1 MNLYM
6 KTKNIYMLSL
16 LAGMSLPAMA
26 QQDIVD
32 SVAYKDQT
40 VDVGANH
47 TFTREQSTSAVSVIT
62 SKDVNKRGAR
72 NIGNNI
78 LGSGSGLVG
87 LDGAGL
93 FHAQNPTFYIRGVQS
108 SSGSTPLFI
117 VDGVERA
124 IENVVAEDVESVSIL
139 KDAAATALYGYKGAN
154 GVVLITTKHGKY
166 NTQSITASYDHVFSF
181 LTNKPKMVDAA
192 TYAMAVNEAYHNQH
206 QNLDGNDVYGSNV
219 INAYRD
225 GSNPLNYPNV
235 NWADETFRNV
245 SNNDRFNIEFK
256 GGTNNFRYYTNVQL
270 LTNKGFIKNFQ
281 NDGYSTQNKYTRGTL
296 RSNMDIDLGPKTKL
310 HTHLYGLLTEQSQ
323 PGAQA
328 DLWSMIYKVPAN
340 AFPVKV
346 SETVWGGNSVYTTNN
361 PVAQSQGAAYY
372 KNHQRALYADLVLNQ
387 DLSSITE
394 GLSAQAQLGYDTW
407 SNVYEDHSKT
417 YRYSFYE
424 VPTNGDV
431 IADGQA
437 KMSSVL
443 GTDSNMGTGS
453 NNNNWI
459 RRCVWNAAIN
469 YDRTFAEKHNVYGQL
484 KYDYEYNDK
493 TGTNTTVYR
502 HNVSLFAHYGFDSRY
517 LLDVALVES
526 GSSRLAPGSKWAFS
540 PNVSAAWNLSN
551 EAFMKNVNWVDFL
564 KLRASWGNQSLDVL
578 PGDNVWTYYDQFYLM
593 NGNSYP
599 FDATYTGTQWGNTYL
614 GTARTQGLGHE
625 QSSKFN
631 VGFDA
636 TLFGSLNISADYYY
650 QHRYNIWYSTAGSY
664 SGVFGLDAPY
674 ENVGIINQKGFEV
687 SADYSKKLNKDLTI
701 SLGASMTLNKTI
713 VEEQAETPQLFA
725 NTSSTGKRYGQAFGY
740 VANGFFQKG
749 DDLNGDG
756 VISAAEMKQLGYPV
770 QNFTTVYPG
779 DIKYVDLT
787 GDDKIDTNDRKAIG
801 YSTTAPD
808 LYYNFHLGVEYKR
821 LGIDAMFQGVGKW
834 TGFMTTNGL
843 YRSAVASNTLSQYL
857 YENSWS
863 AERNNTENAKFPRL
877 SATSNANNNTNN
889 TLNMFDRSYLKL
901 RYVEMYYYL
910 PEALFEKAG
919 FISNVKLY
927 VRGTDLFTADHLD
940 KADAA
945 AYGTTQPLTRSLQ
958 LGAAVTF

>member
-1 MNLYM
+1 M

-26 QQDIVD
+26 QTDIID
-32 SVAYKDQT
+32 SVAYKDQL
-40 VDVGANH
+40 VDIGANRQ
-47 TFTREQSTSAVSVIT
+47 FSREQSTASVSVIT
-62 SKDVNKRGAR
+62 NKDVNKRGAR

-78 LGSGSGLVG
+78 LGQGSGLVG
-87 LDGAGL
+87 LDGSGL
-93 FHAQNPTFYIRGVQS
+93 FNAQNPTFYIRGVQS
-108 SSGSTPLFI
+108 SSGSTPLI
-117 VDGVERA
+117 IIDGVERA
-124 IENVVAEDVESVSIL
+124 MENVVAEDVESVQIL

-154 GVVLITTKHGKY
+154 GVLLITTKHGKY
-166 NTQSITASYDHVFSF
+166 NSNSIKVSYDHTFSY
-181 LTNKPKMVDAA
+181 LTNRPEMVDAA
-192 TYAMAVNEAYHNQH
+192 TYASAVNEAYRNQ
-206 QNLDGNDVYGSNV
+206 GGSAIYSDAV
-219 INAYRD
+219 IDAYKN
-225 GSNPLNYPNV
+225 GTNPLYYPNV

-245 SNNDRFNIEFK
+245 SHNNRYDVELK
-256 GGTNNFRYYTNVQL
+256 GGTSNFRYYTNVQL

-323 PGAQA
+323 PGSQA
-328 DLWSMIYKVPAN
+328 DLWGMIYKVPAN
-340 AFPVKV
+340 AFPVKLNDA
-346 SETVWGGNSVYTTNN
+346 VWGGNTVYTTNN
-361 PVAQSQGAAYY
+361 PVAQSQAAAYY
-372 KNHQRALYADLVLNQ
+372 KNHQRALYADLQLDQ

-394 GLSAQAQLGYDTW
+394 GLSAQTQIGYDTW

-417 YRYSFYE
+417 YRYSYYE
-424 VPTNGDV
+424 VANNGDV
-431 IADGQA
+431 IADGNA
-437 KMSSVL
+437 SMSAIQGS
-443 GTDSNMGTGS
+443 DSNMGTGS
-453 NNNNWI
+453 GNNSWI
-459 RRCVWNAAIN
+459 RRCIWNASIN
-469 YDRTFAEKHNVYGQL
+469 YDRTFAEKHKVYGQL

-540 PNVSAAWNLSN
+540 PNVSAAWNISN
-551 EAFMKNVNWVDFL
+551 EAFMKDVKWVDFL

-593 NGNSYP
+593 DAATYP

-614 GTARTQGLGHE
+614 GTARTQSLGHE

-636 TLFGSLNISADYYY
+636 TLFGGLNISADYYY

-664 SGVFGLDAPY
+664 SSVFGLTAPY
-674 ENVGIINQKGFEV
+674 ENVGVINQKGFEV
-687 SADYSKKLNKDLTI
+687 SADYSKKFNNDFTI
-701 SLGASMTLNKTI
+701 NLGASMTLNKTI
-713 VEEQAETPQLFA
+713 VEEQAEAPQLFA

-740 VANGFFQKG
+740 VANGFFQKS

-756 VISAAEMKQLGYPV
+756 TISADEMQQKGYPV
-770 QNFTTVYPG
+770 QNFTTVHPG
-779 DIKYVDLT
+779 DVKYMDLT
-787 GDDKIDTNDRKAIG
+787 DDDKIDSNDRQAIG

-808 LYYNFHLGVEYKR
+808 LYYNFHLGAEYKG

-834 TGFMTTNGL
+834 TGFKTTNGL
-843 YRSAVASNTLSQYL
+843 YRSAVATNTLSQYL

-863 AERNNTENAKFPRL
+863 AERGNTENAQFPRL
-877 SATSNANNNTNN
+877 STTSNANNDVNS

-901 RYVEMYYYL
+901 RYVEMYDYL
-910 PEALFEKAG
+910 PQTMLQKVD
-919 FISNVKLY
+919 FISNVKVY

-945 AYGTTQPLTRSLQ
+945 VYSATQPLTRSIQ
-958 LGAAVTF
+958 VGAAVTF

>member
-1 MNLYM
+1 M

-26 QQDIVD
+26 QTDIID
-32 SVAYKDQT
+32 SVAYKDQL
-40 VDVGANH
+40 VDIGANRQ
-47 TFTREQSTSAVSVIT
+47 FSREQSTASVSVIT
-62 SKDVNKRGAR
+62 NKDVNKRGAR

-78 LGSGSGLVG
+78 LGQGSGLVG

-93 FHAQNPTFYIRGVQS
+93 FNAQNPTFYIRGVQS
-108 SSGSTPLFI
+108 SSGSTPLI
-117 VDGVERA
+117 IIDGVERA
-124 IENVVAEDVESVSIL
+124 MENVVAEDVESVQIL

-154 GVVLITTKHGKY
+154 GVLLITTKHGKY
-166 NTQSITASYDHVFSF
+166 NSNSIKVSYDHTFSY
-181 LTNKPKMVDAA
+181 LTNKPEMVDAA
-192 TYAMAVNEAYHNQH
+192 TYASAVNEAYRNQ
-206 QNLDGNDVYGSNV
+206 GGSAIYSDAV
-219 INAYRD
+219 IDAYKN
-225 GSNPLNYPNV
+225 GTNPLYYPNV

-245 SNNDRFNIEFK
+245 SHNNRYDVELK
-256 GGTNNFRYYTNVQL
+256 GGTSNFRYYTNVQL

-323 PGAQA
+323 PGSQA
-328 DLWSMIYKVPAN
+328 DLWGMIYKVPAN
-340 AFPVKV
+340 AFPVKLNDA
-346 SETVWGGNSVYTTNN
+346 VWGGNTVYTTNN
-361 PVAQSQGAAYY
+361 PVAQSQAAAYY
-372 KNHQRALYADLVLNQ
+372 KNHQRALYADLQLDQ

-394 GLSAQAQLGYDTW
+394 GLSAQTQIGYDTW

-417 YRYSFYE
+417 YRYSYYE
-424 VPTNGDV
+424 VANNGDV
-431 IADGQA
+431 VANGNA
-437 KMSSVL
+437 SMSAIQGS
-443 GTDSNMGTGS
+443 DSNMGTGS
-453 NNNNWI
+453 GNNSWI
-459 RRCVWNAAIN
+459 RRCIWNASIN

-540 PNVSAAWNLSN
+540 PNVSAAWNISN
-551 EAFMKNVNWVDFL
+551 EAFMKNVKWIDFL

-593 NGNSYP
+593 DAATYP
-599 FDATYTGTQWGNTYL
+599 FDITYTGTQWGNTYL
-614 GTARTQGLGHE
+614 GTARTQSLGHE
-625 QSSKFN
+625 QSRKLN

-636 TLFGSLNISADYYY
+636 TLFGGLNISADYYY

-664 SGVFGLDAPY
+664 SSVFGLTAPY
-674 ENVGIINQKGFEV
+674 ENVGVINQKGFEV
-687 SADYSKKLNKDLTI
+687 SADYSKKFNNDFTI
-701 SLGASMTLNKTI
+701 NLGASMTLNKTI
-713 VEEQAETPQLFA
+713 VEEQAEAPQLFA

-740 VANGFFQKG
+740 VANGFFQKS
-749 DDLNGDG
+749 DDLDGDG
-756 VISAAEMKQLGYPV
+756 TISAAEMQQKGYPV
-770 QNFTTVYPG
+770 QNFTTVHPG
-779 DIKYVDLT
+779 DVKYMDLT
-787 GDDKIDTNDRKAIG
+787 DDDKIDSNDRQAIG

-808 LYYNFHLGVEYKR
+808 LYYNFHLGAEYKG

-834 TGFMTTNGL
+834 TGFKTTNGL
-843 YRSAVASNTLSQYL
+843 YRSAVATNTLSQYL

-863 AERNNTENAKFPRL
+863 AERGNTENAQFPRL
-877 SATSNANNNTNN
+877 STTSNANNDVNS

-910 PEALFEKAG
+910 PQTMLQKVD
-919 FISNVKLY
+919 FISNVKVY

-945 AYGTTQPLTRSLQ
+945 VYSATQPLTRSIQ
-958 LGAAVTF
+958 VGAAVTF

>member
-1 MNLYM
+1 M

-26 QQDIVD
+26 QTDIID
-32 SVAYKDQT
+32 SVAYKDQL
-40 VDVGANH
+40 VDIGANRQ
-47 TFTREQSTSAVSVIT
+47 FSREQSTASVSVIT
-62 SKDVNKRGAR
+62 NKDVNKRGAR

-78 LGSGSGLVG
+78 LGQGSGLVG

-93 FHAQNPTFYIRGVQS
+93 FNAQNPTFYIRGVQS
-108 SSGSTPLFI
+108 SSGSTPLI
-117 VDGVERA
+117 IIDGVERA
-124 IENVVAEDVESVSIL
+124 MENVVAEDVESVQIL

-154 GVVLITTKHGKY
+154 GVLLITTKHGKY
-166 NTQSITASYDHVFSF
+166 NSNSIKVSYDHTFSY
-181 LTNKPKMVDAA
+181 LTNKPEMVDAA
-192 TYAMAVNEAYHNQH
+192 TYASAVNEAYRNQ
-206 QNLDGNDVYGSNV
+206 GGSAIYSDAV
-219 INAYRD
+219 IDAYKN
-225 GSNPLNYPNV
+225 GTNPLYYPNV

-245 SNNDRFNIEFK
+245 SHNNRYDVELK
-256 GGTNNFRYYTNVQL
+256 GGTSNFRYYTNVQL

-323 PGAQA
+323 PGSQA
-328 DLWSMIYKVPAN
+328 DLWGMIYKVPAN
-340 AFPVKV
+340 AFPVKLNDA
-346 SETVWGGNSVYTTNN
+346 VWGGNTVYTTNN
-361 PVAQSQGAAYY
+361 PVAQSQAAAYY
-372 KNHQRALYADLVLNQ
+372 KNHQRALYADLQLDQ

-394 GLSAQAQLGYDTW
+394 GLSAQTQIGYDTW

-417 YRYSFYE
+417 YRYSYYE
-424 VPTNGDV
+424 VANNGDV
-431 IADGQA
+431 VANGNA
-437 KMSSVL
+437 SMSAIQGS
-443 GTDSNMGTGS
+443 DSNMGTGS
-453 NNNNWI
+453 GNNSWI
-459 RRCVWNAAIN
+459 RRCIWNASIN

-540 PNVSAAWNLSN
+540 PNVSAAWNISN
-551 EAFMKNVNWVDFL
+551 ETFMKNVKWIDFL

-593 NGNSYP
+593 DAATYP

-614 GTARTQGLGHE
+614 GTARTQSLGHE
-625 QSSKFN
+625 QSSKLN

-636 TLFGSLNISADYYY
+636 TLFGGLNISADYYY

-664 SGVFGLDAPY
+664 SSVFGLTAPY
-674 ENVGIINQKGFEV
+674 ENVGVINQKGFEV
-687 SADYSKKLNKDLTI
+687 SADYSKKFNNDFTI
-701 SLGASMTLNKTI
+701 NLGASMTLNKTI
-713 VEEQAETPQLFA
+713 VEEQAEAPQLFA

-740 VANGFFQKG
+740 VANGFFQKS
-749 DDLNGDG
+749 DDLDGDG
-756 VISAAEMKQLGYPV
+756 TISAAEMQQKGYPV
-770 QNFTTVYPG
+770 QNFTTVHPG
-779 DIKYVDLT
+779 DVKYMDLT
-787 GDDKIDTNDRKAIG
+787 DDDKIDSNDRQAIG

-808 LYYNFHLGVEYKR
+808 LYYNFHLGAEYKG

-834 TGFMTTNGL
+834 TGFKTTNGL
-843 YRSAVASNTLSQYL
+843 YRSAVATNTLSQYL

-863 AERNNTENAKFPRL
+863 AERGNTENAQFPRL
-877 SATSNANNNTNN
+877 STTSNANNDVNS

-910 PEALFEKAG
+910 PQTMLQKVD
-919 FISNVKLY
+919 FISNVKVY

-945 AYGTTQPLTRSLQ
+945 VYSATQPLTRSFQ
-958 LGAAVTF
+958 VGAAVTF

>member
-1 MNLYM
+1 M

-26 QQDIVD
+26 QTDIID
-32 SVAYKDQT
+32 SVAYKDQL
-40 VDVGANH
+40 VDIGANRQ
-47 TFTREQSTSAVSVIT
+47 FSREQSTASVSVIT
-62 SKDVNKRGAR
+62 NKDVNKRGAR

-78 LGSGSGLVG
+78 LGQGSGLVG

-93 FHAQNPTFYIRGVQS
+93 FNAQNPTFYIRGVQS
-108 SSGSTPLFI
+108 SSGSTPLI
-117 VDGVERA
+117 IIDGVERA
-124 IENVVAEDVESVSIL
+124 MENVVAEDVESVQIL

-154 GVVLITTKHGKY
+154 GVLLITTKHGKY
-166 NTQSITASYDHVFSF
+166 NSNSIKVSYDHTFSY
-181 LTNKPKMVDAA
+181 LTNKPEMVDAA
-192 TYAMAVNEAYHNQH
+192 TYASAVNEAYRNQ
-206 QNLDGNDVYGSNV
+206 GGSAIYSDAV
-219 INAYRD
+219 IDAYKN
-225 GSNPLNYPNV
+225 GTNPLYYPNV

-245 SNNDRFNIEFK
+245 SHNNRYDVELK
-256 GGTNNFRYYTNVQL
+256 GGTSNFRYYTNVQL

-323 PGAQA
+323 PGSQA
-328 DLWSMIYKVPAN
+328 DLWGMIYKVPAN
-340 AFPVKV
+340 AFPVKLNDA
-346 SETVWGGNSVYTTNN
+346 VWGGNTVYTTNN
-361 PVAQSQGAAYY
+361 PVAQSQAAAYY
-372 KNHQRALYADLVLNQ
+372 KNHQRALYADLQLDQ

-394 GLSAQAQLGYDTW
+394 GLSAQTQIGYDTW

-417 YRYSFYE
+417 YRYSYYE
-424 VPTNGDV
+424 VANNGDV
-431 IADGQA
+431 VANGNA
-437 KMSSVL
+437 SMSAIQGS
-443 GTDSNMGTGS
+443 DSNMGTGS
-453 NNNNWI
+453 GNNSWI
-459 RRCVWNAAIN
+459 RRCIWNASIN

-540 PNVSAAWNLSN
+540 PNVSAAWNISN
-551 EAFMKNVNWVDFL
+551 EAFMKNVKWIDFL

-593 NGNSYP
+593 DAATYP

-614 GTARTQGLGHE
+614 GTARTQSLGHE
-625 QSSKFN
+625 QSSKLN
-631 VGFDA
+631 IGFDA
-636 TLFGSLNISADYYY
+636 TLFGGLNISADYYY

-664 SGVFGLDAPY
+664 SSVFGLTAPY
-674 ENVGIINQKGFEV
+674 ENVGVINQKGFEV
-687 SADYSKKLNKDLTI
+687 SADYSKKFNNDFTI
-701 SLGASMTLNKTI
+701 NLGASMTLNKTI
-713 VEEQAETPQLFA
+713 VEEQAEAPQLFA

-740 VANGFFQKG
+740 VADGFFQKS
-749 DDLNGDG
+749 DDLDGDG
-756 VISAAEMKQLGYPV
+756 TISAAEMQQKGYPV
-770 QNFTTVYPG
+770 QNFTTVHPG
-779 DIKYVDLT
+779 DVKYMDLT
-787 GDDKIDTNDRKAIG
+787 DDDKIDSNDRQAIG

-808 LYYNFHLGVEYKR
+808 LYYNFHLGAEYKG

-834 TGFMTTNGL
+834 TGFKTTNGL
-843 YRSAVASNTLSQYL
+843 YRSAVATNTLSQYL

-863 AERNNTENAKFPRL
+863 AERGNTENAQFPRL
-877 SATSNANNNTNN
+877 STTSNANNDVNS

-910 PEALFEKAG
+910 PQTMLQKVD
-919 FISNVKLY
+919 FISNVKVY

-945 AYGTTQPLTRSLQ
+945 VYSATQPLTRSIQ
-958 LGAAVTF
+958 VGAAVTF

>member
-1 MNLYM
+1 M

-16 LAGMSLPAMA
+16 LAGISLPAMA
-26 QQDIVD
+26 QTDIID
-32 SVAYKDQT
+32 SVAYKDQL
-40 VDVGANH
+40 VDIGANRQ
-47 TFTREQSTSAVSVIT
+47 FSREQSTASVSVIT
-62 SKDVNKRGAR
+62 NKDVNKRGAR

-78 LGSGSGLVG
+78 LGQGSGLVG

-93 FHAQNPTFYIRGVQS
+93 FNAQNPTFYIRGVQS
-108 SSGSTPLFI
+108 SSGSTPLI
-117 VDGVERA
+117 IIDGVERA
-124 IENVVAEDVESVSIL
+124 MENVVAEDVESVQIL

-154 GVVLITTKHGKY
+154 GVLLITTKHGKY
-166 NTQSITASYDHVFSF
+166 NSNSIKVSYDHTFSY
-181 LTNKPKMVDAA
+181 LTNKPEMVDAA
-192 TYAMAVNEAYHNQH
+192 TYASAVNEAYRNQ
-206 QNLDGNDVYGSNV
+206 GGSAIYSDAV
-219 INAYRD
+219 IDAYKN
-225 GSNPLNYPNV
+225 GTNPLYYPNV

-245 SNNDRFNIEFK
+245 SHNNRYDVELK
-256 GGTNNFRYYTNVQL
+256 GGTSNFRYYTNVQL

-323 PGAQA
+323 PGSQA
-328 DLWSMIYKVPAN
+328 DLWGMIYKVPAN
-340 AFPVKV
+340 AFPVKLNDA
-346 SETVWGGNSVYTTNN
+346 VWGGNTVYTTNN
-361 PVAQSQGAAYY
+361 PVAQSQAAAYY
-372 KNHQRALYADLVLNQ
+372 KNHQRALYADLQLDQ

-394 GLSAQAQLGYDTW
+394 GLSAQTQIGYDTW

-417 YRYSFYE
+417 YRYSYYE
-424 VPTNGDV
+424 VANNGDV
-431 IADGQA
+431 VANGNA
-437 KMSSVL
+437 SMSAIQGS
-443 GTDSNMGTGS
+443 DSNMGTGS
-453 NNNNWI
+453 GNNSWI
-459 RRCVWNAAIN
+459 RRCIWNASIN

-540 PNVSAAWNLSN
+540 PNVSAAWNISN
-551 EAFMKNVNWVDFL
+551 ETFMKNVKWIDFL

-593 NGNSYP
+593 DAATYP

-614 GTARTQGLGHE
+614 GTARTQSLGHE
-625 QSSKFN
+625 QSSKLN

-636 TLFGSLNISADYYY
+636 TLFGGLNISADYYY

-664 SGVFGLDAPY
+664 SSVFGLTAPY
-674 ENVGIINQKGFEV
+674 ENVGVINQKGFEV
-687 SADYSKKLNKDLTI
+687 SADYSKKFNNDFTI
-701 SLGASMTLNKTI
+701 NLGASMTLNKTI
-713 VEEQAETPQLFA
+713 VEEQAEAPQLFA

-740 VANGFFQKG
+740 VANGFFQKS
-749 DDLNGDG
+749 DDLDGDG
-756 VISAAEMKQLGYPV
+756 TISAAEMQQKGYPV
-770 QNFTTVYPG
+770 QNFTTVHPG
-779 DIKYVDLT
+779 DVKYMDLT
-787 GDDKIDTNDRKAIG
+787 DDDKIDSNDRQAIG

-808 LYYNFHLGVEYKR
+808 LYYNFHLGAEYKG

-834 TGFMTTNGL
+834 TGFKTTNGL
-843 YRSAVASNTLSQYL
+843 YRSAVATNTLSQYL

-863 AERNNTENAKFPRL
+863 AERGNTENAQFPRL
-877 SATSNANNNTNN
+877 STTSNANNDANS

-910 PEALFEKAG
+910 PQTMLQKVD
-919 FISNVKLY
+919 FISNVKVY

-945 AYGTTQPLTRSLQ
+945 VYSATQPLTRSIQ
-958 LGAAVTF
+958 VGAAVTF

>member
-1 MNLYM
+1 M

-26 QQDIVD
+26 QTDIID
-32 SVAYKDQT
+32 SVAYKDQL
-40 VDVGANH
+40 VDIGANRQ
-47 TFTREQSTSAVSVIT
+47 FSREQSTASVSVIT
-62 SKDVNKRGAR
+62 NKDVNKRGAR

-78 LGSGSGLVG
+78 LGQGSGLVG

-93 FHAQNPTFYIRGVQS
+93 FNAQNPTFYIRGVQS
-108 SSGSTPLFI
+108 SSGSTPLI
-117 VDGVERA
+117 IIDGVERA
-124 IENVVAEDVESVSIL
+124 MENVVAEDVESVQIL

-154 GVVLITTKHGKY
+154 GVLLITTKHGKY
-166 NTQSITASYDHVFSF
+166 NSNSIKVSYDHTFSY
-181 LTNKPKMVDAA
+181 LTNKPEMVDAA
-192 TYAMAVNEAYHNQH
+192 TYASAVNEAYRNQ
-206 QNLDGNDVYGSNV
+206 GGSAIYSDAV
-219 INAYRD
+219 IDAYKN
-225 GSNPLNYPNV
+225 GTNPLYYPNV

-245 SNNDRFNIEFK
+245 SHNNRYDVELK
-256 GGTNNFRYYTNVQL
+256 GGTSNFRYYTNVQL

-323 PGAQA
+323 PGSQA
-328 DLWSMIYKVPAN
+328 DLWGMIYKVPAN
-340 AFPVKV
+340 AFPVKLNDA
-346 SETVWGGNSVYTTNN
+346 VWGGNTVYTTNN
-361 PVAQSQGAAYY
+361 PVAQSQAAAYY
-372 KNHQRALYADLVLNQ
+372 KNHQRALYADLQLDQ

-394 GLSAQAQLGYDTW
+394 GLSAQTQIGYDTW

-417 YRYSFYE
+417 YRYSYYE
-424 VPTNGDV
+424 VANNGDV
-431 IADGQA
+431 VANGNA
-437 KMSSVL
+437 SMSAIQGS
-443 GTDSNMGTGS
+443 DSNMGTGS
-453 NNNNWI
+453 GNNSWI
-459 RRCVWNAAIN
+459 RRCIWNASIN

-540 PNVSAAWNLSN
+540 PNVSAAWNISN
-551 EAFMKNVNWVDFL
+551 ETFMKNVKWIDFL

-593 NGNSYP
+593 DAATYP

-614 GTARTQGLGHE
+614 GTARTQSLGHE
-625 QSSKFN
+625 QSSKLN

-636 TLFGSLNISADYYY
+636 TLFGGLNISADYYY

-664 SGVFGLDAPY
+664 SSVFGLTAPY
-674 ENVGIINQKGFEV
+674 ENVGVINQKGFEV
-687 SADYSKKLNKDLTI
+687 SADYCKKFNNDFTI
-701 SLGASMTLNKTI
+701 NLGASMTLNKTI
-713 VEEQAETPQLFA
+713 VEEQAEAPQLFA

-740 VANGFFQKG
+740 VANGFFQKS
-749 DDLNGDG
+749 DDLDGDG
-756 VISAAEMKQLGYPV
+756 TISAAEMQQKGYPV
-770 QNFTTVYPG
+770 QNFTTVHPG
-779 DIKYVDLT
+779 DVKYMDLT
-787 GDDKIDTNDRKAIG
+787 DDDKIDSNDRQAIG

-808 LYYNFHLGVEYKR
+808 LYYNFHLGAEYKG

-834 TGFMTTNGL
+834 TGFKTTNGL
-843 YRSAVASNTLSQYL
+843 YRSAVATNTLSQYL

-863 AERNNTENAKFPRL
+863 AERGNTENAQFPRL
-877 SATSNANNNTNN
+877 STTSNANNDVNS

-910 PEALFEKAG
+910 PQTMLQKVD
-919 FISNVKLY
+919 FISNVKVY

-945 AYGTTQPLTRSLQ
+945 VYSATQPLTRSIQ
-958 LGAAVTF
+958 VGAAVTF

>member
-1 MNLYM
+1 MNSYM
-6 KTKNIYMLSL
+6 KTKNIFMLTL
-16 LAGMSLPAMA
+16 LAGTTLPAMA

-32 SVAYKDQT
+32 SVAYKDQL
-40 VDVGANH
+40 VDIGANRL
-47 TFTREQSTSAVSVIT
+47 FSREQSTASVNVIT
-62 SKDVNKRGAR
+62 NKDVNKRGAR

-78 LGSGSGLVG
+78 LGQGSGLVG
-87 LDGAGL
+87 LDGSGL
-93 FHAQNPTFYIRGVQS
+93 YNAQNPTFYIRGIQT

-124 IENVVAEDVESVSIL
+124 IENVVAEDVESVQVL

-166 NTQSITASYDHVFSF
+166 DTKSITFSYDHVFSF
-181 LTNKPKMVDAA
+181 LTNKPEMVDAA
-192 TYAMAVNEAYHNQH
+192 TYASAVNEAYRNQ
-206 QNLDGNDVYGSNV
+206 NGSAIYSDAV
-219 INAYRD
+219 IGAYRN
-225 GSNPLNYPNV
+225 GTNPLYYPNV

-281 NDGYSTQNKYTRGTL
+281 NDGYSTQNKYTRGSL
-296 RSNMDIDLGPKTKL
+296 RSNMDIDLGPKTKM

-328 DLWSMIYKVPAN
+328 DLWSMIYQIPAN

-346 SETVWGGNSVYTTNN
+346 NDKVWGGNTVYTTNN

-372 KNHQRALYADLVLNQ
+372 KNHQRALYADLQLEQ

-394 GLSAQAQLGYDTW
+394 GLSAQAQIGYDTW

-417 YRYSFYE
+417 YRYSSYE
-424 VPTNGDV
+424 IANNGDV
-431 IADGQA
+431 VADGNA
-437 KMSSVL
+437 TLAAIAGS
-443 GTDSNMGTGS
+443 DSNMGTAS
-453 NNNNWI
+453 NNNSWI
-459 RRCVWNAAIN
+459 RRCIWNASLN
-469 YDRTFAEKHNVYGQL
+469 YNRTFAEKHNVYGQL
-484 KYDYEYNDK
+484 KYDYEYNDQ

-540 PNVSAAWNLSN
+540 PNVSAAWNISN
-551 EAFMKNVNWVDFL
+551 EAFMKNVKWLDFL

-578 PGDNVWTYYDQFYLM
+578 PGASVWTYYDQFYLM
-593 NGNSYP
+593 NGTSYP

-614 GTARTQGLGHE
+614 STAKTLSLGHE
-625 QSSKFN
+625 QASKFN
-631 VGFDA
+631 VGIDA
-636 TLFGSLNISADYYY
+636 TLFGSLNVSADYYY

-664 SGVFGLDAPY
+664 SGVFGLTAPY
-674 ENVGIINQKGFEV
+674 ENVGVINSKGFEV

-701 SLGASMTLNKTI
+701 NVGASLTLNKTI
-713 VEEQAETPQLFA
+713 VEEQAEAPQLFA

-740 VANGFFQKG
+740 IADGFFQKE
-749 DDLNGDG
+749 DDLDGNGI
-756 VISAAEMKQLGYPV
+756 ISAAEMRQLGYPV

-779 DIKYVDLT
+779 DVKYKDLT
-787 GDDKIDTNDRKAIG
+787 GDNVIDSNDRQAIG

-808 LYYNFHLGVEYKR
+808 LYYNFHLGAEYKGFG
-821 LGIDAMFQGVGKW
+821 LDAMFQGVGKW
-834 TGFMTTNGL
+834 TGFKTTNGL
-843 YRSAVASNTLSQYL
+843 YRSAVATNTLSNYL

-863 AERNNTENAKFPRL
+863 DERGNTQNPLFPRL
-877 SATSNANNNTNN
+877 SATSNANNDLNS

-901 RYVEMYYYL
+901 RYVELYYYL
-910 PEALFEKAG
+910 PQTVLNKIG
-919 FISNVKLY
+919 FINNVKVY

-945 AYGTTQPLTRSLQ
+945 SYGTTQPLTRSLQ
-958 LGAAVTF
+958 IGAAVTF

>member
-1 MNLYM
+1 M

-26 QQDIVD
+26 QTDIID
-32 SVAYKDQT
+32 SVAYKDQL
-40 VDVGANH
+40 VDIGANRQ
-47 TFTREQSTSAVSVIT
+47 FSREQSTASVSVIT
-62 SKDVNKRGAR
+62 NKDVNKRGAR

-78 LGSGSGLVG
+78 LGQGSGLVG

-93 FHAQNPTFYIRGVQS
+93 FNAQNPTFYIRGVQS
-108 SSGSTPLFI
+108 SSGSTPLI
-117 VDGVERA
+117 IIDGVERA
-124 IENVVAEDVESVSIL
+124 MENVVAEDVESVQIL

-154 GVVLITTKHGKY
+154 GVLLITTKHGKY
-166 NTQSITASYDHVFSF
+166 NSNSIKVSYDHTFSY
-181 LTNKPKMVDAA
+181 LTNKPEMVDAA
-192 TYAMAVNEAYHNQH
+192 TYASAVNEAYRNQ
-206 QNLDGNDVYGSNV
+206 GGSAIYSDAV
-219 INAYRD
+219 IDAYKN
-225 GSNPLNYPNV
+225 GTNPLYYPNV

-245 SNNDRFNIEFK
+245 SHNNRYDVELK
-256 GGTNNFRYYTNVQL
+256 GGTSNFRYYTNVQL
-270 LTNKGFIKNFQ
+270 FTNKGFIKNFQ

-323 PGAQA
+323 PGSQA
-328 DLWSMIYKVPAN
+328 DLWGMIYKVPAN
-340 AFPVKV
+340 AFPVKLNDA
-346 SETVWGGNSVYTTNN
+346 VWGGNTVYTTNN
-361 PVAQSQGAAYY
+361 PVAQSQAAAYY
-372 KNHQRALYADLVLNQ
+372 KNHQRALYADLQLDQ

-394 GLSAQAQLGYDTW
+394 GLSAQTQIGYDTW

-417 YRYSFYE
+417 YRYSYYE
-424 VPTNGDV
+424 VANNGDV
-431 IADGQA
+431 VANGNA
-437 KMSSVL
+437 SMSAIQGS
-443 GTDSNMGTGS
+443 DSNMGTGS
-453 NNNNWI
+453 GNNSWI
-459 RRCVWNAAIN
+459 RRCIWNASIN

-540 PNVSAAWNLSN
+540 PNVSAAWNISN
-551 EAFMKNVNWVDFL
+551 EAFMKNVKWVDFL

-593 NGNSYP
+593 DATTYP

-614 GTARTQGLGHE
+614 GTARTQSLGHE

-636 TLFGSLNISADYYY
+636 TLFGGLNISADYYY

-664 SGVFGLDAPY
+664 SSVFGLTAPY
-674 ENVGIINQKGFEV
+674 ENVGVINQKGFEV
-687 SADYSKKLNKDLTI
+687 SADYSKKFNNDFTI
-701 SLGASMTLNKTI
+701 NLGASMTLNKTI
-713 VEEQAETPQLFA
+713 VEEQAEAPQLFA

-740 VANGFFQKG
+740 VANGFFQKS
-749 DDLNGDG
+749 DDLDGDG
-756 VISAAEMKQLGYPV
+756 TISAVEMQQKGYPV
-770 QNFTTVYPG
+770 QNFTTVHPG
-779 DIKYVDLT
+779 DVKYMDLT
-787 GDDKIDTNDRKAIG
+787 DDDKIDSNDRQAIG

-808 LYYNFHLGVEYKR
+808 LYYNFHLGAEYKG

-834 TGFMTTNGL
+834 TGFKTTNGL
-843 YRSAVASNTLSQYL
+843 YRSAVATNTLSQYL

-863 AERNNTENAKFPRL
+863 AERGNTENAQFPRL
-877 SATSNANNNTNN
+877 STTSNANNDVNS

-910 PEALFEKAG
+910 PQTMLQKVD
-919 FISNVKLY
+919 FISNVKVY

-945 AYGTTQPLTRSLQ
+945 VYSATQPLTRSIQ
-958 LGAAVTF
+958 VGAAVTF

>member
-1 MNLYM
+1 MNSYM

-26 QQDIVD
+26 QTDIID
-32 SVAYKDQT
+32 SVAYKDQL
-40 VDVGANH
+40 VDIGANRQ
-47 TFTREQSTSAVSVIT
+47 FSREQSTASVSVIT
-62 SKDVNKRGAR
+62 NKDVNKRGAR

-78 LGSGSGLVG
+78 LGQGSGLVG

-93 FHAQNPTFYIRGVQS
+93 FNAQNPTFYIRGVQS
-108 SSGSTPLFI
+108 SSGSTPLI
-117 VDGVERA
+117 IIDGVERA
-124 IENVVAEDVESVSIL
+124 MENVVAEDVESVQIL

-154 GVVLITTKHGKY
+154 GVLLITTKHGKY
-166 NTQSITASYDHVFSF
+166 NSNSIKVSYDHTFSY
-181 LTNKPKMVDAA
+181 LTNKPEMVDAA
-192 TYAMAVNEAYHNQH
+192 TYASAVNEAYRNQ
-206 QNLDGNDVYGSNV
+206 GGSAIYSDAV
-219 INAYRD
+219 IDAYRN
-225 GSNPLNYPNV
+225 GTNPLYYPNV

-245 SNNDRFNIEFK
+245 SHNNRYDVELK
-256 GGTNNFRYYTNVQL
+256 GGTSNFRYYTNVQL

-323 PGAQA
+323 PGSQA
-328 DLWSMIYKVPAN
+328 DLWGMIYKVPAN
-340 AFPVKV
+340 AFPVKLNDA
-346 SETVWGGNSVYTTNN
+346 VWGGNTVYTTNN
-361 PVAQSQGAAYY
+361 PVAQSQAAAYY
-372 KNHQRALYADLVLNQ
+372 KNHQRALYADLQLDQ

-394 GLSAQAQLGYDTW
+394 GLSAQTQIGYDTW

-417 YRYSFYE
+417 YRYSYYE
-424 VPTNGDV
+424 VANNGDV
-431 IADGQA
+431 VANGNA
-437 KMSSVL
+437 SMSAIQGS
-443 GTDSNMGTGS
+443 DSNMGTGS
-453 NNNNWI
+453 GNNSWI
-459 RRCVWNAAIN
+459 RRCIWNASIN

-540 PNVSAAWNLSN
+540 PNVSAAWNISN
-551 EAFMKNVNWVDFL
+551 EAFMKNVKWIDFL

-593 NGNSYP
+593 DAATYP

-614 GTARTQGLGHE
+614 GTARTQSLGHE
-625 QSSKFN
+625 QSSKLN

-636 TLFGSLNISADYYY
+636 TLFGGLNISADYYY

-664 SGVFGLDAPY
+664 SSVFGLTAPY
-674 ENVGIINQKGFEV
+674 ENVGVINQKGFEV
-687 SADYSKKLNKDLTI
+687 SADYSKKFNNDFTI
-701 SLGASMTLNKTI
+701 NLGASMTLNKTI
-713 VEEQAETPQLFA
+713 VEEQAEAPQLFA

-740 VANGFFQKG
+740 VANGFFQKS
-749 DDLNGDG
+749 DDLDGDG
-756 VISAAEMKQLGYPV
+756 TISAAEMQQKGYPV
-770 QNFTTVYPG
+770 QNFTTVHPG
-779 DIKYVDLT
+779 DVKYMDLT
-787 GDDKIDTNDRKAIG
+787 DDDKIDSNDRQAIG

-808 LYYNFHLGVEYKR
+808 LYYNFHLGAEYKG

-834 TGFMTTNGL
+834 TGFKTTNGL
-843 YRSAVASNTLSQYL
+843 YRSAVATNTLSQYL

-863 AERNNTENAKFPRL
+863 AERGNTENAQFPRL
-877 SATSNANNNTNN
+877 STTSNANNDVNS

-910 PEALFEKAG
+910 PQTMLQKVD
-919 FISNVKLY
+919 FISNVKVY

-945 AYGTTQPLTRSLQ
+945 VYSATQPLTRSIQ
-958 LGAAVTF
+958 VGAAVTF

>member
-1 MNLYM
+1 M

-26 QQDIVD
+26 QTDIID
-32 SVAYKDQT
+32 SVAYKDQL
-40 VDVGANH
+40 VDIGANRQ
-47 TFTREQSTSAVSVIT
+47 FSREQSTASVSVIT
-62 SKDVNKRGAR
+62 NKDVNKRGAR

-78 LGSGSGLVG
+78 LGQGSGLVG

-93 FHAQNPTFYIRGVQS
+93 FNAQNPTFYIRGVQS
-108 SSGSTPLFI
+108 SSGSTPLI
-117 VDGVERA
+117 IIDGVERA
-124 IENVVAEDVESVSIL
+124 MENVVAEDVESVQIL

-154 GVVLITTKHGKY
+154 GVLLITTKHGKY
-166 NTQSITASYDHVFSF
+166 NSNSIKVSYDHTFSY
-181 LTNKPKMVDAA
+181 LTNKPEMVDAA
-192 TYAMAVNEAYHNQH
+192 TYASAVNEAYRNQ
-206 QNLDGNDVYGSNV
+206 GGSAIYSDAV
-219 INAYRD
+219 IDAYKN
-225 GSNPLNYPNV
+225 GTNPLYYPNV

-245 SNNDRFNIEFK
+245 SHNNRYDVELK
-256 GGTNNFRYYTNVQL
+256 GGTSNFRYYTNVQL

-323 PGAQA
+323 PGSQA
-328 DLWSMIYKVPAN
+328 DLWGMIYKVPAN
-340 AFPVKV
+340 AFPVKLNDA
-346 SETVWGGNSVYTTNN
+346 VWGGNTVYTTNN
-361 PVAQSQGAAYY
+361 PVAQSQAAAYY
-372 KNHQRALYADLVLNQ
+372 KNHQRALYADLQLDQ

-394 GLSAQAQLGYDTW
+394 GLSAQTQIGYDTW

-417 YRYSFYE
+417 YRYSYYE
-424 VPTNGDV
+424 VANNGDV
-431 IADGQA
+431 VANGNA
-437 KMSSVL
+437 SMSAIQGS
-443 GTDSNMGTGS
+443 DSNMGTGS
-453 NNNNWI
+453 GNNSWI
-459 RRCVWNAAIN
+459 RRCIWNASIN

-540 PNVSAAWNLSN
+540 PNVSAAWNISN
-551 EAFMKNVNWVDFL
+551 ETFMKNVKWIDFL

-593 NGNSYP
+593 DAATYP

-614 GTARTQGLGHE
+614 GTARTQSLGHE
-625 QSSKFN
+625 QSSKLNF
-631 VGFDA
+631 GFDA
-636 TLFGSLNISADYYY
+636 TLFGGLNISADYYY

-664 SGVFGLDAPY
+664 SSVFGLTAPY
-674 ENVGIINQKGFEV
+674 ENVGVINQKGFEV
-687 SADYSKKLNKDLTI
+687 SADYSKKFNNDFTI
-701 SLGASMTLNKTI
+701 NLGASMTLNKTI
-713 VEEQAETPQLFA
+713 VEEQAEAPQLFA

-740 VANGFFQKG
+740 VADGFFQKS
-749 DDLNGDG
+749 DDLDGDG
-756 VISAAEMKQLGYPV
+756 TISAAEMQQKGYPV
-770 QNFTTVYPG
+770 QNFTTVHPG
-779 DIKYVDLT
+779 DVKYMDLT
-787 GDDKIDTNDRKAIG
+787 DDDKIDSNDRQAIG

-808 LYYNFHLGVEYKR
+808 LYYNFHLGAEYKG

-834 TGFMTTNGL
+834 TGFKTTNGL
-843 YRSAVASNTLSQYL
+843 YRSAVATNTLSQYL

-863 AERNNTENAKFPRL
+863 AERGNTENAQFPRL
-877 SATSNANNNTNN
+877 STTSNANNDVNS

-910 PEALFEKAG
+910 PQTMLQKVD
-919 FISNVKLY
+919 FISNVKVY

-945 AYGTTQPLTRSLQ
+945 VYSATQPLTRSIQ
-958 LGAAVTF
+958 VGAAVTF

>member
-1 MNLYM
+1 M

-26 QQDIVD
+26 QTDIID
-32 SVAYKDQT
+32 SVAYKDQL
-40 VDVGANH
+40 VDIGANRQ
-47 TFTREQSTSAVSVIT
+47 FSREQSTASVSVIT
-62 SKDVNKRGAR
+62 NKDVNKRGAR

-78 LGSGSGLVG
+78 LGQGSGLVG

-93 FHAQNPTFYIRGVQS
+93 FNAQNPTFYIRGVQS
-108 SSGSTPLFI
+108 SSGSTPLI
-117 VDGVERA
+117 IIDGVERA
-124 IENVVAEDVESVSIL
+124 MENVVAEDVESVQIL

-154 GVVLITTKHGKY
+154 GVLLITTKHGKY
-166 NTQSITASYDHVFSF
+166 NSNSIKVSYDHTFSY
-181 LTNKPKMVDAA
+181 LTNKPEMVDAA
-192 TYAMAVNEAYHNQH
+192 TYASAVNEAYRNQ
-206 QNLDGNDVYGSNV
+206 GGSAIYSDAV
-219 INAYRD
+219 IDAYKN
-225 GSNPLNYPNV
+225 GTNPLYYPNV

-245 SNNDRFNIEFK
+245 SHNNRYDVELK
-256 GGTNNFRYYTNVQL
+256 GGTSNFRYYTNVQL

-323 PGAQA
+323 PGSQA
-328 DLWSMIYKVPAN
+328 DLWGMIYKVPAN
-340 AFPVKV
+340 AFPVKLNDA
-346 SETVWGGNSVYTTNN
+346 VWGGNTVYTTNN
-361 PVAQSQGAAYY
+361 PVAQSQAAAYY
-372 KNHQRALYADLVLNQ
+372 KNHQRALYADLQLDQ

-394 GLSAQAQLGYDTW
+394 GLSAQTQIGYDTW

-417 YRYSFYE
+417 YRYSYYE
-424 VPTNGDV
+424 VANNGDV
-431 IADGQA
+431 VANGNA
-437 KMSSVL
+437 SMSAIQGS
-443 GTDSNMGTGS
+443 DSNMGTGS
-453 NNNNWI
+453 GNNSWI
-459 RRCVWNAAIN
+459 RRCIWNASIN

-540 PNVSAAWNLSN
+540 PNVSAAWNISN
-551 EAFMKNVNWVDFL
+551 EAFMKNVKWVDFL
-564 KLRASWGNQSLDVL
+564 KLRASWGNKSLDVL

-593 NGNSYP
+593 DATTYP

-614 GTARTQGLGHE
+614 GTARTQSLGHE

-636 TLFGSLNISADYYY
+636 TLFGGLNISADYYY

-664 SGVFGLDAPY
+664 SSVFGLTAPY
-674 ENVGIINQKGFEV
+674 ENVGVINQKGFEV
-687 SADYSKKLNKDLTI
+687 SADYSKKFNNDFTI
-701 SLGASMTLNKTI
+701 NLGASMTLNKTI
-713 VEEQAETPQLFA
+713 VEEQAEAPQLFA

-740 VANGFFQKG
+740 VANGFFQKS
-749 DDLNGDG
+749 DDLDGDG
-756 VISAAEMKQLGYPV
+756 TISVAEMQQKGYPV
-770 QNFTTVYPG
+770 QNFTTVHPG
-779 DIKYVDLT
+779 DVKYMDLT
-787 GDDKIDTNDRKAIG
+787 DDDKIDSNDRQAIG

-808 LYYNFHLGVEYKR
+808 LYYNFHLGAEYKG

-834 TGFMTTNGL
+834 TGFKTTNGL
-843 YRSAVASNTLSQYL
+843 YRSAVATNTLSQYL

-863 AERNNTENAKFPRL
+863 AERGNTENAQFPRL
-877 SATSNANNNTNN
+877 STTSNANNDVNS

-910 PEALFEKAG
+910 PQTMLQKVD
-919 FISNVKLY
+919 FISNVKVY

-945 AYGTTQPLTRSLQ
+945 VYSATQPLTRSIQ
-958 LGAAVTF
+958 VGAAVTF

>member
-1 MNLYM
+1 M

-26 QQDIVD
+26 QTDIID
-32 SVAYKDQT
+32 SVAYKDQL
-40 VDVGANH
+40 VDIGANRQ
-47 TFTREQSTSAVSVIT
+47 FSREQSTASVSVIT
-62 SKDVNKRGAR
+62 NKDVNKRGAR

-78 LGSGSGLVG
+78 LGQGSGLVG

-93 FHAQNPTFYIRGVQS
+93 FNAQNPTFYIRGVQS
-108 SSGSTPLFI
+108 SSGSTPLI
-117 VDGVERA
+117 IIDGVERA
-124 IENVVAEDVESVSIL
+124 MENVVAEDVESVQIL

-154 GVVLITTKHGKY
+154 GVLLITTKHGKY
-166 NTQSITASYDHVFSF
+166 NSNSIKVSYDHTFSY
-181 LTNKPKMVDAA
+181 LTNKPEMVDAA
-192 TYAMAVNEAYHNQH
+192 TYASAVNEAYRNQ
-206 QNLDGNDVYGSNV
+206 GGSAIYSDAV
-219 INAYRD
+219 IDAYKN
-225 GSNPLNYPNV
+225 GTNPLYYPNV

-245 SNNDRFNIEFK
+245 SHNNRYDVELK
-256 GGTNNFRYYTNVQL
+256 GGTSNFRYYTNVQL

-323 PGAQA
+323 PGSQA
-328 DLWSMIYKVPAN
+328 DLWGMIYKVPAN
-340 AFPVKV
+340 AFPVKLNDA
-346 SETVWGGNSVYTTNN
+346 VWGGNTVYTTNN
-361 PVAQSQGAAYY
+361 PVAQSQAAAYY
-372 KNHQRALYADLVLNQ
+372 KNHQRALYADLQLDQ

-394 GLSAQAQLGYDTW
+394 GLSAQTQIGYDTW

-417 YRYSFYE
+417 YRYSYYE
-424 VPTNGDV
+424 VANNGDV
-431 IADGQA
+431 VANGNA
-437 KMSSVL
+437 SMSAIQGS
-443 GTDSNMGTGS
+443 DSNMGTGS
-453 NNNNWI
+453 GNNSWI
-459 RRCVWNAAIN
+459 RRCIWNASIN

-540 PNVSAAWNLSN
+540 PNVSAAWNISN
-551 EAFMKNVNWVDFL
+551 EAFMKNVKWIDFL

-593 NGNSYP
+593 DAATYP

-614 GTARTQGLGHE
+614 GTARTQSLGHE
-625 QSSKFN
+625 QSSKLN

-636 TLFGSLNISADYYY
+636 TLFGGLNISADYYY

-664 SGVFGLDAPY
+664 SSVFGLTAPY
-674 ENVGIINQKGFEV
+674 ENVGVINQKGFEV
-687 SADYSKKLNKDLTI
+687 SADYSKKFNNDFTI
-701 SLGASMTLNKTI
+701 NLGASMTLNKTI
-713 VEEQAETPQLFA
+713 VEEQAEAPQLFA

-740 VANGFFQKG
+740 VANGFFQKS
-749 DDLNGDG
+749 DDLDGDG
-756 VISAAEMKQLGYPV
+756 TISAAEMQQKGYPV
-770 QNFTTVYPG
+770 QNFTTVHPG
-779 DIKYVDLT
+779 DVKYMDLT
-787 GDDKIDTNDRKAIG
+787 DDDKIDSNDRQAIG

-808 LYYNFHLGVEYKR
+808 LYYNFHLGAEYKG

-834 TGFMTTNGL
+834 TGFKTTNGL
-843 YRSAVASNTLSQYL
+843 YCSAVATNTLSQYL

-863 AERNNTENAKFPRL
+863 AERGNTENAQFPRL
-877 SATSNANNNTNN
+877 STTSNANNDVNS

-910 PEALFEKAG
+910 PQTMLQKVD
-919 FISNVKLY
+919 FISNVKVY

-945 AYGTTQPLTRSLQ
+945 VYSATQPLTRSIQ
-958 LGAAVTF
+958 VGAAVTF

>member
-26 QQDIVD
+26 QQDIMD

-40 VDVGANH
+40 VDIGANR

-62 SKDVNKRGAR
+62 NKDVNKRGAR

-78 LGSGSGLVG
+78 LGQGSGLVG

-93 FHAQNPTFYIRGVQS
+93 FNAQNPTFYIRGVQS
-108 SSGSTPLFI
+108 SSGSTPLI
-117 VDGVERA
+117 IIDGVERA
-124 IENVVAEDVESVSIL
+124 MENVVAEDVESVQIL

-154 GVVLITTKHGKY
+154 GVLLITTKHGKY
-166 NTQSITASYDHVFSF
+166 NSNSIKVSYDHTFSY
-181 LTNKPKMVDAA
+181 LTNKPEMVDAA
-192 TYAMAVNEAYHNQH
+192 TYASAVNEAYRNQ
-206 QNLDGNDVYGSNV
+206 GGSAIYSDAV
-219 INAYRD
+219 IDAYRN
-225 GSNPLNYPNV
+225 GTNPLYYPNV

-245 SNNDRFNIEFK
+245 SHNNRYDVELK
-256 GGTNNFRYYTNVQL
+256 GGTSNFRYYTNVQL

-323 PGAQA
+323 PGSQA
-328 DLWSMIYKVPAN
+328 DLWGMIYKVPAN
-340 AFPVKV
+340 AFPVKLNDA
-346 SETVWGGNSVYTTNN
+346 VWGGNTVYTTNN
-361 PVAQSQGAAYY
+361 PVAQSQAAAYY
-372 KNHQRALYADLVLNQ
+372 KNHQRALYADLQLDQ

-394 GLSAQAQLGYDTW
+394 GLSAQTQIGYDTW

-417 YRYSFYE
+417 YRYSYYE
-424 VPTNGDV
+424 VANNGDV
-431 IADGQA
+431 VANGNA
-437 KMSSVL
+437 SMSAIQGS
-443 GTDSNMGTGS
+443 DSNMGTGS
-453 NNNNWI
+453 GNNSWI
-459 RRCVWNAAIN
+459 RRCIWNASIN

-540 PNVSAAWNLSN
+540 PNVSAAWNISN
-551 EAFMKNVNWVDFL
+551 EAFMKNVKWIDFL

-593 NGNSYP
+593 DAATYP

-614 GTARTQGLGHE
+614 GTARTQSLGHE
-625 QSSKFN
+625 QSSKLN

-636 TLFGSLNISADYYY
+636 TLFGGLNISADYYY

-664 SGVFGLDAPY
+664 SSVFGLTAPY
-674 ENVGIINQKGFEV
+674 ENVGVINQKGFEV
-687 SADYSKKLNKDLTI
+687 SADYSKKFNNDFTI
-701 SLGASMTLNKTI
+701 NLGASMTLNKTI
-713 VEEQAETPQLFA
+713 VEEQAEAPQLFA

-740 VANGFFQKG
+740 VANGFFQKS
-749 DDLNGDG
+749 DDLDGDG
-756 VISAAEMKQLGYPV
+756 TISAAEMQQKGYPV
-770 QNFTTVYPG
+770 QNFTTVHPG
-779 DIKYVDLT
+779 DVKYMDLT
-787 GDDKIDTNDRKAIG
+787 DDDKIDSNDRQAIG

-808 LYYNFHLGVEYKR
+808 LYYNFHLGAEYKD

-834 TGFMTTNGL
+834 TGFKTTNGL
-843 YRSAVASNTLSQYL
+843 YRSAVATNTLSQYL

-863 AERNNTENAKFPRL
+863 AERGNTENAQFPRL
-877 SATSNANNNTNN
+877 STTSNANNDVNS

-910 PEALFEKAG
+910 PQTMLQKVD
-919 FISNVKLY
+919 FISNVKVY

-945 AYGTTQPLTRSLQ
+945 VYSATQPLTRSIQ
-958 LGAAVTF
+958 VGAAVTF

>member
-1 MNLYM
+1 M

-26 QQDIVD
+26 QTDIID
-32 SVAYKDQT
+32 SVAYKDQL
-40 VDVGANH
+40 VDIGANRQ
-47 TFTREQSTSAVSVIT
+47 FSREQSTASVSVIT
-62 SKDVNKRGAR
+62 NKDVNKRGAR

-78 LGSGSGLVG
+78 LGQGSGLVG

-93 FHAQNPTFYIRGVQS
+93 FNAQNPTFYIRGVQS
-108 SSGSTPLFI
+108 SSGSTPLI
-117 VDGVERA
+117 IIDGVERA
-124 IENVVAEDVESVSIL
+124 MENVVAEDVESVQIL

-154 GVVLITTKHGKY
+154 GVLLITTKHGKY
-166 NTQSITASYDHVFSF
+166 NSNSIKVSYDHTFSY
-181 LTNKPKMVDAA
+181 LTNKPEMVDAA
-192 TYAMAVNEAYHNQH
+192 TYASAVNEAYRNQ
-206 QNLDGNDVYGSNV
+206 GGSAIYSDAV
-219 INAYRD
+219 IDAYKN
-225 GSNPLNYPNV
+225 GTNPLYYPNV

-245 SNNDRFNIEFK
+245 SHNNRYDVELK
-256 GGTNNFRYYTNVQL
+256 GGTSNFRYYTNVQL

-323 PGAQA
+323 PGSQA
-328 DLWSMIYKVPAN
+328 DLWGMIYKVPAN
-340 AFPVKV
+340 AFPVKLNDA
-346 SETVWGGNSVYTTNN
+346 VWGGNTVYTTNN
-361 PVAQSQGAAYY
+361 PVAQSQAAAYY
-372 KNHQRALYADLVLNQ
+372 KNHQRALYADLQLDQ

-394 GLSAQAQLGYDTW
+394 GLSAQTQIGYDTW

-417 YRYSFYE
+417 YRYSYYE
-424 VPTNGDV
+424 VANNGDV
-431 IADGQA
+431 VANGNA
-437 KMSSVL
+437 SMSAIQGS
-443 GTDSNMGTGS
+443 DSNMGTGS
-453 NNNNWI
+453 GNNSWI
-459 RRCVWNAAIN
+459 RRCIWNASIN

-540 PNVSAAWNLSN
+540 PNVSAAWNISN
-551 EAFMKNVNWVDFL
+551 EAFMKNVKWIDFL

-593 NGNSYP
+593 DAATYP

-614 GTARTQGLGHE
+614 GTARTQSLGHE
-625 QSSKFN
+625 QSSKLN

-636 TLFGSLNISADYYY
+636 TLFGGLNISADYYY

-664 SGVFGLDAPY
+664 SSVFGLTAPY
-674 ENVGIINQKGFEV
+674 ENVGVINQKGFEV
-687 SADYSKKLNKDLTI
+687 SADYSKKFNNDFTI
-701 SLGASMTLNKTI
+701 NLGASMTLNKTI
-713 VEEQAETPQLFA
+713 VEEQAEAPQLFA

-740 VANGFFQKG
+740 VANGFFQKS
-749 DDLNGDG
+749 DDLDGDG
-756 VISAAEMKQLGYPV
+756 TISVAEMQQKGYPV
-770 QNFTTVYPG
+770 QNFTTVHPG
-779 DIKYVDLT
+779 DVKYMDLT
-787 GDDKIDTNDRKAIG
+787 DDDKIDSNDRQAIG

-808 LYYNFHLGVEYKR
+808 LYYNFHLGAEYKG

-834 TGFMTTNGL
+834 TGFKTTNGL
-843 YRSAVASNTLSQYL
+843 YRSAVATNTLSQYL

-863 AERNNTENAKFPRL
+863 AERGNTENAQFPRL
-877 SATSNANNNTNN
+877 STTSNANNDVNS

-910 PEALFEKAG
+910 PQTMLQKVD
-919 FISNVKLY
+919 FISNVKVY

-945 AYGTTQPLTRSLQ
+945 VYSATQPLTRSIQ
-958 LGAAVTF
+958 VGAAVTF

>member
-1 MNLYM
+1 M

-26 QQDIVD
+26 QTDIID
-32 SVAYKDQT
+32 SVAYKDQL
-40 VDVGANH
+40 VDIGANRQ
-47 TFTREQSTSAVSVIT
+47 FSREQSTASVSVIT
-62 SKDVNKRGAR
+62 NKDVNKRGAR

-78 LGSGSGLVG
+78 LGQGSGLVG

-93 FHAQNPTFYIRGVQS
+93 FNAQNPTFYIRGVQS
-108 SSGSTPLFI
+108 SSGSTPLI
-117 VDGVERA
+117 IIDGVERA
-124 IENVVAEDVESVSIL
+124 MENVVAEDVESVQIL

-154 GVVLITTKHGKY
+154 GVLLITTKHGKY
-166 NTQSITASYDHVFSF
+166 NSNSIKVSYDHTFSY
-181 LTNKPKMVDAA
+181 LTNKPEMVDAA
-192 TYAMAVNEAYHNQH
+192 TYASAVNEAYRNQ
-206 QNLDGNDVYGSNV
+206 GGSAIYSDAV
-219 INAYRD
+219 IDAYKN
-225 GSNPLNYPNV
+225 GTNPLYYPNV

-245 SNNDRFNIEFK
+245 SHNNRYDVELK
-256 GGTNNFRYYTNVQL
+256 GGTSNFRYYTNVQL

-323 PGAQA
+323 PGSQA
-328 DLWSMIYKVPAN
+328 DLWGMIYKVPAN
-340 AFPVKV
+340 AFPVKLNDA
-346 SETVWGGNSVYTTNN
+346 VWGGNTVYTTNN
-361 PVAQSQGAAYY
+361 PVAQSQAAAYY
-372 KNHQRALYADLVLNQ
+372 KNHQRALYADLQLDQ

-394 GLSAQAQLGYDTW
+394 GLSAQTQIGYDTW

-417 YRYSFYE
+417 YRYSYYE
-424 VPTNGDV
+424 VANNGDV
-431 IADGQA
+431 VANGNA
-437 KMSSVL
+437 SMSAIQGS
-443 GTDSNMGTGS
+443 DSNMGTGS
-453 NNNNWI
+453 GNNSWI
-459 RRCVWNAAIN
+459 RRCIWNASIN

-526 GSSRLAPGSKWAFS
+526 GSSRLAPGGKWAFS
-540 PNVSAAWNLSN
+540 PNVSAAWNISN
-551 EAFMKNVNWVDFL
+551 EAFMKNVKWVDFL
-564 KLRASWGNQSLDVL
+564 KLRASWGNKSLDVL

-593 NGNSYP
+593 DATTYP

-614 GTARTQGLGHE
+614 GTARTQSLGHE

-636 TLFGSLNISADYYY
+636 TLFGGLNISADYYY

-664 SGVFGLDAPY
+664 SSVFGLTAPY
-674 ENVGIINQKGFEV
+674 ENVGVINQKGFEV
-687 SADYSKKLNKDLTI
+687 SADYSKKFNNDFTI
-701 SLGASMTLNKTI
+701 NLGASMTLNKTI
-713 VEEQAETPQLFA
+713 VEEQAEAPQLFA

-740 VANGFFQKG
+740 VANGFFQKS
-749 DDLNGDG
+749 DDLDGDG
-756 VISAAEMKQLGYPV
+756 TISAAEMQQKGYPV
-770 QNFTTVYPG
+770 QNFTTVHPG
-779 DIKYVDLT
+779 DVKYMDLT
-787 GDDKIDTNDRKAIG
+787 DDDKIDSNDRQAIG

-808 LYYNFHLGVEYKR
+808 LYYNFHLGAEYKG

-834 TGFMTTNGL
+834 TGFKTTNGL
-843 YRSAVASNTLSQYL
+843 YRSAVATNTLSQYL

-863 AERNNTENAKFPRL
+863 AERGNTENAQFPRL
-877 SATSNANNNTNN
+877 STTSNANNDVNS

-910 PEALFEKAG
+910 PQTMLQKVD
-919 FISNVKLY
+919 FISNVKVY

-945 AYGTTQPLTRSLQ
+945 VYSATQPLTRSIQ
-958 LGAAVTF
+958 VGAAVTF